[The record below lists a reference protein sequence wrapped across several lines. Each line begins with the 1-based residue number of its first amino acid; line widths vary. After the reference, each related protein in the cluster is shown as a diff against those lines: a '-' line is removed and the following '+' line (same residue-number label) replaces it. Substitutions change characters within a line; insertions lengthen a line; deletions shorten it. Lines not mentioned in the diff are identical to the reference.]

1 MRIYNGKNSQVDLPV
16 ATQRI
21 SIAPHMV
28 SGDIMPN
35 TELLSLI
42 ATSFDDTELALI
54 IAGPAELNMCANV
67 PAVTPL
73 VVQSLEEAVKRFTP
87 TVVDEEKKEEP
98 EAIPETPTIKKV
110 EEVVI
115 VPETPEAPEQEEKK
129 EAEITT
135 SVPVK
140 DLSKKRNKKR

>member
-73 VVQSLEEAVKRFTP
+73 VVQSLEEAVKRFTS
-87 TVVDEEKKEEP
+87 TVDEKEKEP

-115 VPETPEAPEQEEKK
+115 VPETPEAPEQEKK

>member
-28 SGDIMPN
+28 SSDIMPN

-73 VVQSLEEAVKRFTP
+73 VVQSLEEAVERFTP
-87 TVVDEEKKEEP
+87 KEEKKA
-98 EAIPETPTIKKV
+98 EAIPETSVIEKV

-115 VPETPEAPEQEEKK
+115 VPETPEAAPEQSEKK
-129 EAEITT
+129 EENTTT

>member
-87 TVVDEEKKEEP
+87 TIEEEKKEEP
-98 EAIPETPTIKKV
+98 EAIPETHTIKKV

-115 VPETPEAPEQEEKK
+115 VPETPEAPEQEKK
-129 EAEITT
+129 EAEIAT

>member
-1 MRIYNGKNSQVDLPV
+1 
-16 ATQRI
+16 
-21 SIAPHMV
+21 
-28 SGDIMPN
+28 
-35 TELLSLI
+35 
-42 ATSFDDTELALI
+42 
-54 IAGPAELNMCANV
+54 MCANV

-87 TVVDEEKKEEP
+87 TIEEEKKEEP
-98 EAIPETPTIKKV
+98 EAIPETPTIEKV

-115 VPETPEAPEQEEKK
+115 VPETPEAPEQEKK
-129 EAEITT
+129 EAEMTT

>member
-87 TVVDEEKKEEP
+87 TIDEKEKKP
-98 EAIPETPTIKKV
+98 EAIPETPTIEKV

>member
-87 TVVDEEKKEEP
+87 TIEEEKKEEP
-98 EAIPETPTIKKV
+98 EAIPETPTIEKV

-115 VPETPEAPEQEEKK
+115 VPETPEAPEQEENK